1 MVEKVVAMIDL
12 NQAKAYFQAHK
23 VHLYP
28 FFEIAAFYFLKR
40 SYRLLGR
47 EIVQQSWYGFFS
59 RFFREFGMIR
69 TTLM

>member
-28 FFEIAAFYFLKR
+28 FFLR
-40 SYRLLGR
+40 
-47 EIVQQSWYGFFS
+47 
-59 RFFREFGMIR
+59 
-69 TTLM
+69 

>member
-1 MVEKVVAMIDL
+1 MVEKIVAMIDL

-28 FFEIAAFYFLKR
+28 IFFEIAAFYFLKR

-47 EIVQQSWYGFFS
+47 EIVQQSWYGSFQGS
-59 RFFREFGMIR
+59 FGN
-69 TTLM
+69 LE